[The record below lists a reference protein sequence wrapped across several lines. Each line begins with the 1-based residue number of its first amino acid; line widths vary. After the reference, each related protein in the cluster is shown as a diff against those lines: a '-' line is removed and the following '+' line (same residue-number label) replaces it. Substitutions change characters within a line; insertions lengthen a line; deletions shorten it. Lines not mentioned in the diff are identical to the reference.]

1 MYIIDTREQR
11 PLQLSPAIHKKLE
24 VGDYSTKKLEGI
36 FHIERKSLIDL
47 YGTLT
52 ASNNRFKYELF
63 RAAYHNIKIEVVVE
77 GSYDDFINK
86 RFPKGNER
94 KFSTEGLE
102 KLIATFKKRYFL
114 TFHFTTGRSQAKKLT
129 TELLKKAENQLKTGR
144 KIK

>member
-1 MYIIDTREQR
+1 MYIIDTREQK
-11 PLQLSPAIHKKLE
+11 PLPLSPSLKKKLE

-63 RAAYHNIKIEVVVE
+63 RAAYYNIKIEVVVE

-86 RFPKGNER
+86 RFPKGDER

-114 TFHFTTGRSQAKKLT
+114 AFHFTNGRSQAKKLV
-129 TELLKKAENQLKTGR
+129 EEMLKKAEKQLT